1 MDRQNRQADTMNRE
15 TKKRIKTNK
24 NNKSNFVEMCSDCN
38 GSGHTIEDSDCSG
51 CNGKGTI

>member
-1 MDRQNRQADTMNRE
+1 MNRE
-15 TKKRIKTNK
+15 TKKRIKNNK
-24 NNKSNFVEMCSDCN
+24 NSKSNFVEMCSDCN